1 MGHMNDSFVICALCG
16 HQFHPESRQDCGSCP
31 VQPDCNIICCP
42 ACGFSDVD
50 PTKSK
55 AVKWITSGLFKS
67 KAKKGSEE
75 NGVEPS
81 TLTIA
86 DLSPGMEARIVSLQA
101 VHELRRELLMA
112 YGLAPGS
119 CVQVLQ
125 HKPVTIL
132 RVDHMELAV
141 EDDVARRITVDQPR
155 RIGRKSLRGGMRR
168 RHRLRQRLKFLR
180 SRGRKGKHSTE

>member
-101 VHELRRELLMA
+101 VHELRREQLMA

-125 HKPVTIL
+125 HNPATIL
-132 RVDHMELAV
+132 MVDHMELAV

-155 RIGRKSLRGGMRR
+155 RMRKMLPGKRLGKRSRFRKGRR
-168 RHRLRQRLKFLR
+168 RR
-180 SRGRKGKHSTE
+180 RKH